1 MDKNSRP
8 ELKTPRTCHCGHE
21 MPQGIRTV
29 VDTDQGPAE
38 VCPIGH
44 SVDRE

>member
-8 ELKTPRTCHCGHE
+8 DLKPSRTCHCGHE
-21 MPQGIRTV
+21 MPQGIRTL

-44 SVDRE
+44 VVERE